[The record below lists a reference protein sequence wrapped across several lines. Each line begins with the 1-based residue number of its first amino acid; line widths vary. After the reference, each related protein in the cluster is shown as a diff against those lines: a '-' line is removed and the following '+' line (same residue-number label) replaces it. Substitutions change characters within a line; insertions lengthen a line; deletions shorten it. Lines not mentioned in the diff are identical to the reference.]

1 VADRQLEL
9 ARPEERPLLANAER
23 DATERGLR
31 DVLVVDADLHLH
43 GLPSSEEVRRHVR
56 HANLQRLFTRWNAE
70 IPRPRGDRW
79 VGGRVKFPPAEG
91 PSTSRGASAAVA
103 EGRHPT
109 AATLL
114 ESMDQLGV
122 DYGIVFHTPLLY
134 LAQHPEVEVETELA
148 AAFAR
153 WLVEEVL
160 QGADRLSTLLYLP
173 ITDPKVSVRMIEEFG
188 DRPGVAGFLI
198 TAVNYLPL
206 HRNEYMPVFAALE
219 ERRLPLAV
227 HTSHNWLER
236 PFNLLPRFLGAHAL
250 GTPFYAMVH
259 LFNTVISGIPER
271 FPDLRWVWME
281 AGQSWATFCASRI
294 DNEYR
299 QRTSEAPLLTRMPSE
314 YIRDMFFTTQPI
326 EEGFPATEAR
336 ALFDYVNGANS
347 FLYSS
352 GYPGSDFD
360 VPGKVLDLPYLSR
373 EEHLAVLGGNAA
385 RLFALD
391 GAAR

>member
-1 VADRQLEL
+1 VADQPGATALEL
-9 ARPEERPLLANAER
+9 VPRQDRPLLENAER
-23 DATERGLR
+23 DARERRLA
-31 DVLVVDADLHLH
+31 DVTIVDADLHLH
-43 GLPSSEEVRRHVR
+43 GLPSSEEVRRHIR

-70 IPRPRGDRW
+70 IPRPRGDVW
-79 VGGRVKFPPAEG
+79 VGGRVKYPPIEG
-91 PSTSRGASAAVA
+91 PSATAAVA
-103 EGRHPT
+103 GGLHPT
-109 AATLL
+109 AATML
-114 ESMDQLGV
+114 ESMDRLGV
-122 DYGIVFHTPLLY
+122 DYGIVSHTPLLH

-153 WLVEEVL
+153 WLVEDVL
-160 QGADRLSTLLYLP
+160 PGADRLRTLLYLP

-227 HTSHNWLER
+227 HASHNWLER

-259 LFNTVISGIPER
+259 LFNTVIAGIAAR
-271 FPDLRWVWME
+271 FPDLPWIWME
-281 AGQSWATFCASRI
+281 AGQTWATFCASRI

-299 QRTSEAPLLTRMPSE
+299 QRTSEAPLLTRMPGD
-314 YIRDMFFTTQPI
+314 YIRDMHFTTQPL
-326 EEGFPATEAR
+326 EDEFPPAQAR
-336 ALFDYVNGANS
+336 VLFDYLNGGHS

-360 VPGKVLDLPYLSR
+360 VPGRVLDLPYLSR
-373 EEHLAVLGGNAA
+373 EEQLAILAGNAMRVF
-385 RLFALD
+385 RLKP
-391 GAAR
+391 